1 MSTDGPGVGED
12 VRAETAAR
20 GGVDATLERWRAE
33 AEAAAAKAAGA
44 EAAAATSVRSPVGSP
59 VKRRREKSPE
69 KLEPELEPEPE
80 PEFVDAEEGDA
91 DAPEEEGDADAPEE
105 EDGVDAR
112 AEAEGM
118 TVNQLKHELQVMG
131 LAHLYAGKRGVK
143 KANLVDMYVN
153 KG

>member
-91 DAPEEEGDADAPEE
+91 DAPEEE
-105 EDGVDAR
+105 DGVDAR
-112 AEAEGM
+112 AEAEAM